1 MTEHTI
7 TRSNFHLEK
16 WKMHVYVLG
25 SDSQGCVQQQYSINP
40 TYQI

>member
-1 MTEHTI
+1 MPEHTI
-7 TRSNFHLEK
+7 TQSNFHLEK

-25 SDSQGCVQQQYSINP
+25 SDSQSCVQQYSINP